1 MLDPRSDGPESS
13 RVALSSPRPT
23 GTPIFYE
30 RLAPYSI
37 ALRHRTRCLVVKSSS
52 RADDSTSTHL
62 WQAESLRLTVFP
74 VPESDHSVQS
84 WWTELLDGP
93 PEQIV
98 TKPRS
103 GETRL
108 QGTTDNL
115 LLQLRAEPMR
125 ITLGCSAK
133 PSSSP
138 PIGEHTL
145 GPYNEAW
152 GEFSTLVAAGVSLG
166 TFPGIERLA
175 FGAVLCRPAKT
186 LQSGYRILERY
197 LPNVTIDDG
206 SSDFLYQINRRRPSR
221 VIDGLQ
227 VNRLSKWSIALV
239 QDMML
244 RGDGA
249 VLKMATALSCRSE
262 LDINTDPSNKGELP
276 RDRLQDLFAECVA
289 FADEIATNG
298 DVP

>member
-1 MLDPRSDGPESS
+1 M
-13 RVALSSPRPT
+13 ALSSLQPT
-23 GTPIFYE
+23 GTLICE
-30 RLAPYSI
+30 RLALYSI
-37 ALRHRTRCLVVKSSS
+37 ALCRRTRCLVVKSSS
-52 RADDSTSTHL
+52 RASDSTSTHL
-62 WQAESLRLTVFP
+62 WQAASLRLTVFP
-74 VPESDHSVQS
+74 VPESEHSVQS

-125 ITLGCSAK
+125 ITLQCSAK
-133 PSSSP
+133 PPSLP
-138 PIGEHTL
+138 PVGEHTL
-145 GPYNEAW
+145 GPYTEAR
-152 GEFSTLVAAGVSLG
+152 GEFSTLVSEGVSLG
-166 TFPGIERLA
+166 TFPDIERLA
-175 FGAVLCRPAKT
+175 FGAVLCQPAST
-186 LQSGYRILERY
+186 LQSGYRTLERY
-197 LPNVTIDDG
+197 LPKVKIDDE
-206 SSDFLYQINRRRPSR
+206 SRDFLYQINRRRPSR

-249 VLKMATALSCRSE
+249 VLKMASALSCRSE
-262 LDINTDPSNKGELP
+262 LDINTDPSRKRELP
-276 RDRLQDLFAECVA
+276 RDRLRDIFAECVA

-298 DVP
+298 DRP